1 MYPEILLVATKTA
14 ILLLGGSI
22 AFFAYK
28 AYRRTGDPSLRALVI
43 GFSFVTIGAL
53 LGGIAD
59 QLLNIDLITGVIID
73 SLLTAIGFA
82 VIVYSLFLE

>member
-1 MYPEILLVATKTA
+1 MYIEILLVATKTA

-59 QLLNIDLITGVIID
+59 QVLNVELATGVVIN
-73 SLLTAIGFA
+73 STLTAIGFA
-82 VIVYSLFLE
+82 VIVYALFLE